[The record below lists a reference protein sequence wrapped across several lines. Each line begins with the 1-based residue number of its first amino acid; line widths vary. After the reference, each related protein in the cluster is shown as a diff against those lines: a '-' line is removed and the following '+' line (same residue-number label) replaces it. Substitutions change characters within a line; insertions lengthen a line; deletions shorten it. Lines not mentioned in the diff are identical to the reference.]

1 MRLPKP
7 TTAAYAASRRAVL
20 STLLGLSTL
29 PALPLDALA
38 AAAGSSGLQVFAVES
53 AALDP
58 RSHRA
63 LILGNGLRV
72 LLTSYPKAAKGAA
85 SMNVQVGYMTD
96 PAALPGLAHFCEHML
111 FLGTKRFPNE
121 GDFERL
127 VASAGGSNN
136 AYTAAEETNYFFDVN
151 GASLR
156 PALERFAGFFVDPL
170 FTESATAR
178 EVNAIESEHSKNL
191 QSDFWRYEQLFKL
204 RADPSHP
211 YAKFGTG
218 NRQTLRDGDAG
229 ARTALLDFHGR
240 YYQADQ
246 MSLSLVG
253 PQSLDELQR
262 VATQNFA
269 GVPVA
274 QPPLVPSS
282 AAYDSLPLPFRPADS
297 EPYAVLMEPV
307 NDVRNLKFTWCVP
320 VTDLDGWVRTKPDEL
335 WELLLRNRAKGGLL
349 PLLKRKGLAAGLDAS
364 VEEFTRTW
372 LLLSVSVDLTPLGLT
387 KWRAVSS
394 MLFAYLRMLAAAGP
408 PSALVSE
415 YTSLARTGF
424 EYAEPSEPESFATS
438 ASATLPFYPPQKWV
452 SGPSTVEPGAESG
465 LAQMLAVTSEPRNA
479 MITLIAKSNEKAAK
493 RTTEPIY
500 GTSYGVLSLA
510 REVENWS
517 TSQIPAELAPPL
529 PNPFVPTDFTI
540 KAKGRTPPKSQ
551 DVAPVVLRDV
561 DGQRVHFLQ
570 DATFRRPRGNAFFLF
585 RSPLLYSSPQA
596 SVVAQLFQTIIAD
609 VLQDS
614 TYQASLAGLGAALG
628 AEYNGLFV
636 QASGYNTRLPDLLS
650 YVSKQLRTAELE
662 PLAFKRQSD
671 SLRQQLANFNRK
683 LPVSLCSYRRGL
695 ALETPKYSVDELQ
708 AALEKTT
715 LADVQAFQQAL
726 LPEALLEAF
735 VVGNFEEGEATAMV
749 DAITTALPSSAPL
762 PADKIPRRKTRV
774 LPVGRTLQQY
784 AALNAAEKNSAAEV
798 YLQVGMDEGDDWL
811 DLVLVSQLLEQ
822 PFYAELRT
830 KQQLGYIVQSSV
842 SESNGVRALVF
853 SIQSSVLPPPQVEE
867 RIDTFL
873 TDYRATLA
881 ALSESDLDAYR
892 ESLAIQA
899 TDVDKRLGQQASR
912 LWGEIVQ
919 RRYDYGRPWRTSR
932 RVRKVTKE
940 QLLAFYDRVLMPGAP
955 AGRRLTTHVFA
966 KSAAPPKL
974 VLEKLPDEFYPPPP
988 DLSSKITSKPRL
1000 EA

>member
-7 TTAAYAASRRAVL
+7 TNAAYAASRRAVV
-20 STLLGLSTL
+20 STLLGLSAL
-29 PALPLDALA
+29 PALPLDAVASA
-38 AAAGSSGLQVFAVES
+38 AASSGLQVFAVES

-96 PAALPGLAHFCEHML
+96 PSALPGLAHFCEHML

-349 PLLKRKGLAAGLDAS
+349 PLLKRKGLAAGLDGS

-408 PSALVSE
+408 PSALLSE